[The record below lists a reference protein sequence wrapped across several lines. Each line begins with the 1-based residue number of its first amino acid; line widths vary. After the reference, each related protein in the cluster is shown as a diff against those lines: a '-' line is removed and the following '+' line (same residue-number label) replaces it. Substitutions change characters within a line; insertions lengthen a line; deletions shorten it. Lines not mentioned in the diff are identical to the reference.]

1 MGSLAIQSCECL
13 IVICSMDIKNKSLDT
28 WNYHHIKMKVLKSRV
43 FFELKYIQV
52 DPYSSILILQICSFH
67 ICLKLLLSVSIFF
80 WIVPLCLCHESTEKS
95 SHTNN
100 VKVTATA

>member
-1 MGSLAIQSCECL
+1 
-13 IVICSMDIKNKSLDT
+13 
-28 WNYHHIKMKVLKSRV
+28 MKVLKSRV

-52 DPYSSILILQICSFH
+52 DPYSSILTLQICSFH
-67 ICLKLLLSVSIFF
+67 ICLKLLLHVSIFF
-80 WIVPLCLCHESTEKS
+80 NCAFVFVFEKS